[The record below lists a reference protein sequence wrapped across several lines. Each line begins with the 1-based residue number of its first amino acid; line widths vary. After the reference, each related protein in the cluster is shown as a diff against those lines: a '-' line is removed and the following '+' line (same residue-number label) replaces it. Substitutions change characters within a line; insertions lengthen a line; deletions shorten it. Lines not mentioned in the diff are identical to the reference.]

1 MLQELVGKKVEQK
14 RQNEELR
21 AAYPEDVKAYL
32 EEKYGRKFC
41 VNPKPKSNDG
51 SPFLSRS
58 PIILHVNIEPGKMK
72 RMVMLFGQ
80 KCTQCR
86 WKITEFGK

>member
-1 MLQELVGKKVEQK
+1 MGAKKKILITICMILIIICPIVVGVTCFRNWWGKKVEQK

-51 SPFLSRS
+51 SPIPFAQPDYFTCEYR
-58 PIILHVNIEPGKMK
+58 
-72 RMVMLFGQ
+72 
-80 KCTQCR
+80 
-86 WKITEFGK
+86 